1 MCHGLDGRGGE
12 HAPGIA
18 NSKDVQERS
27 EEALEKIV
35 RQGIPAAGMPAFG
48 SLPDA
53 EIVSVVKY
61 VRSLSG
67 AATVEAVKGD
77 PERGDGLFF
86 GKGQC
91 GACHMMA
98 GKGGFIGSD
107 LSGFAV
113 AHSPA
118 QIREAIVHPNQNLLP
133 GRQVTTIETTDGRKW
148 TGIVRNED
156 NFSVQLQE
164 ADGTFHLLMK
174 SQVAKME
181 RSGHSLMPADYGA
194 RLNSAELDD
203 LVAYLVRYGRRAE
216 APAGTAHHR
225 AR

>member
-1 MCHGLDGRGGE
+1 MPLTSKIHFFFCLWLAIIYPALTPVRPLAFSARGAAQASTALAAGRKSYEAHCAVCHGLDGRGGE

-86 GKGQC
+86 GKG
-91 GACHMMA
+91 
-98 GKGGFIGSD
+98 
-107 LSGFAV
+107 
-113 AHSPA
+113 
-118 QIREAIVHPNQNLLP
+118 
-133 GRQVTTIETTDGRKW
+133 
-148 TGIVRNED
+148 
-156 NFSVQLQE
+156 
-164 ADGTFHLLMK
+164 
-174 SQVAKME
+174 
-181 RSGHSLMPADYGA
+181 
-194 RLNSAELDD
+194 SA
-203 LVAYLVRYGRRAE
+203 
-216 APAGTAHHR
+216 APAT
-225 AR
+225 

>member
-48 SLPDA
+48 SLPQA
-53 EIVSVVKY
+53 EIVAVVKY

-67 AATVEAVKGD
+67 SATGEAVKGD
-77 PERGDGLFF
+77 PQRGDGLFF

-91 GACHMMA
+91 GACHMMV
-98 GKGGFIGSD
+98 GKGGFIGTD
-107 LSGFAV
+107 LSGLAV
-113 AHSPA
+113 AFSPA
-118 QIREAIVHPNQNLLP
+118 QIREAIVHPDEKLP
-133 GRQVTTIETTDGRKW
+133 PGQQVTSIETADGRKW
-148 TGIVRNED
+148 TGLVRNED

-174 SQVAKME
+174 AQVAKME
-181 RSGHSLMPADYGA
+181 RSGQSLMPADYGA
-194 RLNSAELDD
+194 RLSSAELDD
-203 LVAYLVRYGRRAE
+203 LVAYIVRYGRHAE
-216 APAGTAHHR
+216 APAGTARHR
-225 AR
+225 PR